1 MAVDPQAPDRQA
13 DPGIIHTALLAGA
26 LFVAPLAVFL
36 RVVFPVVDIPNAI
49 LGLRVTALGLFV
61 AVAIAVRVLRSR
73 IEPLAPDGDENAWW
87 NAHLLSALAMWAA
100 GEGVALL
107 GSAFFFLAGDVVM
120 LAVIAGGLLLLLL
133 SRPGRLK
140 ET

>member
-36 RVVFPVVDIPNAI
+36 RVAFPVVDIPNAVSV
-49 LGLRVTALGLFV
+49 LRMTALGLFV
-61 AVAIAVRVLRSR
+61 AVVIVVRVLRSR
-73 IEPLAPDGDENAWW
+73 IQPLAPDGDENAWW
-87 NAHLLSALAMWAA
+87 NAHLLPALAMWAA
-100 GEGVALL
+100 GEGVAML
-107 GSAFFFLAGDVVM
+107 GSVFFFLDGDLVM
-120 LAVIAGGLLLLLL
+120 LAVISGGLLLLLL

-140 ET
+140 EA